1 MGAHEITK
9 IVESQFV
16 GRQLRVKKH
25 PTLRYVCV
33 SGQKDCGKTRVCF
46 LDFV

>member
-25 PTLRYVCV
+25 PQHFAVMVSVCEWAKRLW
-33 SGQKDCGKTRVCF
+33 KDAGLF
-46 LDFV
+46 F